1 MFYDL
6 YNIHTAIMPKGGL
19 RTDKQGTT
27 NHLFTPKW
35 ELGKT
40 TAIRIPEVLKDK
52 LLALARYLDKKSK
65 QEIEKINVVEELE
78 NNNALNQQA
87 FKLHNHAVV
96 LNNKIEM
103 LTHIN
108 EELTK
113 QLKAISKLN
122 RYQIASECFKEFIES
137 QQLNMEELSKSRKGT
152 KKHQLAEINQW
163 LIEQSED
170 I

>member
-1 MFYDL
+1 
-6 YNIHTAIMPKGGL
+6 MPKGGL

-35 ELGKT
+35 GLGKT

-52 LLALARYLDKKSK
+52 LLTLARYLDKKSK
-65 QEIEKINVVEELE
+65 KEIEKINIVEELE
-78 NNNALNQQA
+78 KNNTLNQQA
-87 FKLHNHAVV
+87 FKLHNQTVI

-122 RYQIASECFKEFIES
+122 RYQIASECFTEFIQS
-137 QQLNMEELSKSRKGT
+137 QHLNIEELSKSRKGI

-163 LIEQSED
+163 LIQQSKD